1 MEFQVHSYCI
11 YTRQGILS
19 LIEELFPTSE
29 PGDTVHIFD
38 LIENP
43 HPLLLL
49 NKIKKH
55 MHLTSENPQ
64 KVMAICNESTADFL
78 RRYNIICI
86 TPTEPLKKWLD
97 ALTKIKENNK
107 WCINHIP
114 ELEQHYATK
123 LLTHKDLFILE
134 HLCKGYSF
142 TQIAE
147 LSGLNAKIIYA
158 RVSKIKYN
166 FDLHRNNI
174 PSAYSFILE
183 SRVNQLQHVRTMN

>member
-19 LIEELFPTSE
+19 LIEEFFHTSVS
-29 PGDTVHIFD
+29 GDTVHIFD

-55 MHLTSENPQ
+55 MYLTSENPQ
-64 KVMAICNESTADFL
+64 KVMAICNESTAEFL
-78 RRYNIICI
+78 RRYNVICI
-86 TPTEPLKKWLD
+86 TPTEPLRKWLD
-97 ALTKIKENNK
+97 VLTMTNENNK
-107 WCINHIP
+107 WSSNHIP
-114 ELEQHYATK
+114 ELEQHYAEK
-123 LLTHKDLFILE
+123 LLTDKDIFILE

-147 LSGLNAKIIYA
+147 LSGLNAKIVYA

-166 FDLHRNNI
+166 FNLHRNNI

-183 SRVNQLQHVRTMN
+183 SRTNHSQQVMIVS